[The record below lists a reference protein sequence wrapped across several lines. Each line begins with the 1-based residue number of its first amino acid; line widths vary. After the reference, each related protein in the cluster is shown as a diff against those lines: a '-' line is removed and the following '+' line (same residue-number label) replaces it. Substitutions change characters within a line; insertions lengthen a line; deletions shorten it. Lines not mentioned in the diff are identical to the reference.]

1 MNNTMRQCPVVPAA
15 ARVAGSTRRA
25 TLWEVNGLPGMYS
38 YKAWL
43 TEYGPLEK
51 EYNGSFVLIR

>member
-1 MNNTMRQCPVVPAA
+1 MF
-15 ARVAGSTRRA
+15 ST
-25 TLWEVNGLPGMYS
+25 TDPSKGWDGKNSLPGMYS